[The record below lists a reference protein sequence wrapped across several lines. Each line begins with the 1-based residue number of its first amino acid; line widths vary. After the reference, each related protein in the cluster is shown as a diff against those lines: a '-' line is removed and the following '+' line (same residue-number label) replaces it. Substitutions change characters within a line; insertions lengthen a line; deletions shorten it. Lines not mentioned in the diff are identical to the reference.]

1 MRRATGLA
9 LLVMIAGVSAVEA
22 KAQSECTAPVCHA
35 AMRFLDAYAA
45 GDEAAVMAALSGGP
59 LHMYG
64 SDVSELADD
73 RAAVKKIFDAD
84 RRLWQHSAS
93 WGEVSHVSSVT
104 KGDVSSLF
112 FDRVF
117 RAGGREVVVRFAM
130 VWVKEGDA
138 WRLAQ
143 SSNTVPTTGQ
153 SAEQL
158 TRVNDK
164 Q

>member
-1 MRRATGLA
+1 MRRPLGCA
-9 LLVMIAGVSAVEA
+9 LLLLIASVCAVEA
-22 KAQSECTAPVCHA
+22 KAQSECTAPVCQA
-35 AMRFLDAYAA
+35 AMQFLDAYAA
-45 GDEAAVMAALSGGP
+45 GDEAVVMAALSQGP

-64 SDVSELADD
+64 SDVSEVADD
-73 RAAVKKIFDAD
+73 RAGVKKIFDAD
-84 RRLWQHSAS
+84 QKLWQKSAS
-93 WGEVSHVSSVT
+93 WGAASHVSSVM
-104 KGDVSSLF
+104 KGDMSSLF

-117 RAGGREVVVRFAM
+117 KAGGREVVVRFAM

-158 TRVNDK
+158 TRAAR
-164 Q
+164 